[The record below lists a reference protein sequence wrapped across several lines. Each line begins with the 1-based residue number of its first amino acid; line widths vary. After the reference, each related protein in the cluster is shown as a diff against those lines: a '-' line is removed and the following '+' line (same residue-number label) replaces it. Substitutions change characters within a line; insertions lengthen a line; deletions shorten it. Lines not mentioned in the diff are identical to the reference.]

1 MFFVFIFHWSISP
14 NTRPLTDVF
23 LRNSDVACNDAQ
35 DVLLIGIKAITY
47 ISRAGNTPE
56 TWTGA
61 FAQFGLPPRDK
72 DLQMTKSNF
81 TPSTLFSTIFTGA

>member
-23 LRNSDVACNDAQ
+23 LRNSDVACNDARGAI
-35 DVLLIGIKAITY
+35 LIGIKAIID
-47 ISRAGNTPE
+47 ISPAGNTPE

-61 FAQFGLPPRDK
+61 FAQFERPPRDK

-81 TPSTLFSTIFTGA
+81 TPSTLFSMIFRGE